1 MTPPAL
7 GTWGGHTE
15 LIRRHATELRLLLAL
30 FDAFAAVSVLGLAS
44 LVRFGPSDTLDP
56 FVKVIPNPIAALGIF
71 AIAWPVALWTQGLYR
86 SRVRLTLR
94 GEVLDVLRA
103 SALFAAGILSLLFI
117 FKLPDVSRGV
127 LVLLFPGLALSAL
140 VTRLALRMLLVK
152 LRENGRNTRFILVLG
167 SNGRAQA
174 FADMVESHEELGL
187 RVVGHLAPDGE
198 PRTVTRPILGPV
210 EDIEEVL
217 HTNVVDEVAICLPI
231 TEVEHIDEIARL
243 CEEEGKIVRIPM
255 YVLEHTLSNGRV
267 EEVDGIPIYSI
278 VTGPDRVLGLIAKRL
293 LDIAGAAA
301 LIVVLSPVMVAIG
314 AAIRLNSAGGVL
326 FRQRRVGLH
335 GRTFEVL
342 KFRTMHVG
350 AEERL
355 TELMELNEIRGH
367 AFKLTADPRV
377 TRVGR
382 WLRRTSLDELPQLWN
397 VLRGEMSL
405 VGPRPPLVS
414 EVQGYDVWHRRRLSM
429 KPGMTG
435 LWQVRARTEQDFD
448 RWVET
453 DLEYI
458 DSWSLW
464 LDLRIILR
472 TIPAVL
478 NREGR

>member
-1 MTPPAL
+1 
-7 GTWGGHTE
+7 
-15 LIRRHATELRLLLAL
+15 
-30 FDAFAAVSVLGLAS
+30 
-44 LVRFGPSDTLDP
+44 
-56 FVKVIPNPIAALGIF
+56 
-71 AIAWPVALWTQGLYR
+71 
-86 SRVRLTLR
+86 
-94 GEVLDVLRA
+94 
-103 SALFAAGILSLLFI
+103 
-117 FKLPDVSRGV
+117 
-127 LVLLFPGLALSAL
+127 
-140 VTRLALRMLLVK
+140 
-152 LRENGRNTRFILVLG
+152 
-167 SNGRAQA
+167 
-174 FADMVESHEELGL
+174 
-187 RVVGHLAPDGE
+187 
-198 PRTVTRPILGPV
+198 
-210 EDIEEVL
+210 
-217 HTNVVDEVAICLPI
+217 
-231 TEVEHIDEIARL
+231 
-243 CEEEGKIVRIPM
+243 M

-301 LIVVLSPVMVAIG
+301 LIVILSPVMLAIG

-342 KFRTMHVG
+342 KFRTMHEG

>member
-1 MTPPAL
+1 VP
-7 GTWGGHTE
+7 
-15 LIRRHATELRLLLAL
+15 
-30 FDAFAAVSVLGLAS
+30 
-44 LVRFGPSDTLDP
+44 
-56 FVKVIPNPIAALGIF
+56 
-71 AIAWPVALWTQGLYR
+71 
-86 SRVRLTLR
+86 
-94 GEVLDVLRA
+94 
-103 SALFAAGILSLLFI
+103 
-117 FKLPDVSRGV
+117 
-127 LVLLFPGLALSAL
+127 
-140 VTRLALRMLLVK
+140 
-152 LRENGRNTRFILVLG
+152 
-167 SNGRAQA
+167 
-174 FADMVESHEELGL
+174 
-187 RVVGHLAPDGE
+187 
-198 PRTVTRPILGPV
+198 RPIHGRV
-210 EDIEEVL
+210 EDIEAVL
-217 HTNVVDEVAICLPI
+217 PTNVGDQVAICLPI
-231 TEVEHIDEIARL
+231 TQGEPIDEIARL

-301 LIVVLSPVMVAIG
+301 LIVILSPVMLAIG

-342 KFRTMHVG
+342 KFRTMHEG

>member
-1 MTPPAL
+1 M
-7 GTWGGHTE
+7 
-15 LIRRHATELRLLLAL
+15 
-30 FDAFAAVSVLGLAS
+30 
-44 LVRFGPSDTLDP
+44 
-56 FVKVIPNPIAALGIF
+56 
-71 AIAWPVALWTQGLYR
+71 
-86 SRVRLTLR
+86 
-94 GEVLDVLRA
+94 
-103 SALFAAGILSLLFI
+103 
-117 FKLPDVSRGV
+117 
-127 LVLLFPGLALSAL
+127 
-140 VTRLALRMLLVK
+140 
-152 LRENGRNTRFILVLG
+152 
-167 SNGRAQA
+167 
-174 FADMVESHEELGL
+174 HE
-187 RVVGHLAPDGE
+187 
-198 PRTVTRPILGPV
+198 
-210 EDIEEVL
+210 
-217 HTNVVDEVAICLPI
+217 
-231 TEVEHIDEIARL
+231 
-243 CEEEGKIVRIPM
+243 
-255 YVLEHTLSNGRV
+255 
-267 EEVDGIPIYSI
+267 
-278 VTGPDRVLGLIAKRL
+278 
-293 LDIAGAAA
+293 
-301 LIVVLSPVMVAIG
+301 
-314 AAIRLNSAGGVL
+314 
-326 FRQRRVGLH
+326 
-335 GRTFEVL
+335 
-342 KFRTMHVG
+342 G

-397 VLRGEMSL
+397 VFRGEMSL